1 MTVRKGIPEWRV
13 AFSKGQEQTGQN
25 CSGNDRQSNFIKIL
39 EKNNYKN
46 NLEEKKWSQM
56 V

>member
-13 AFSKGQEQTGQN
+13 AFSKRQEQTGQN